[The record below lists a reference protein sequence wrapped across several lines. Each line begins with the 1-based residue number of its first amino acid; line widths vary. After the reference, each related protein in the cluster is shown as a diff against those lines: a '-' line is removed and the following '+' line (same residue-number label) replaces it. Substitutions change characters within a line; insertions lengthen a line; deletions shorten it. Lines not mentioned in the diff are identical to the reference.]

1 MGEKKLFPFCYVLY
15 LSSENRQ
22 GNISSDVQTVGKE
35 KIG

>member
-1 MGEKKLFPFCYVLY
+1 MGEKTLFSIYYVLY

-22 GNISSDVQTVGKE
+22 GNISCSDFLGIE